1 MQMMSVLNCPRFQHA
16 NELPEIF
23 NALNLGQSHH
33 VTVRSRDFSRIPI
46 SGSITADLTAR
57 DSIARDW
64 SGRSPAIRLVADVV
78 CLLCPC

>member
-46 SGSITADLTAR
+46 SGSQ